1 MSRQRTRI
9 AALLSLLALEGI
21 LITDPV
27 RPWLPFSLWTF
38 DASTVSA
45 AGIIA
50 FAAFALMG
58 AFLPFHFPGLK
69 PLPVTFP
76 LIGACLLLYGLPP
89 AAALGTATILLVWCR
104 HEPNEFALSASPRIS
119 SVSSLAGLGI
129 GLLIA
134 DLAGY
139 FLPPDPAPRGSL
151 DLGSALTIAALLSGG
166 IAIASIAARYFAAD
180 DRNALT
186 LPQREWTWTLVAAPV
201 AAGLSLAVAQAV
213 RIWGLGP
220 VSLRVAVPFAVMS
233 PLVLAFSRERRNTA
247 RERQRTDG
255 LVEILE
261 AVALAIEAK
270 DRTSAS
276 HLRRMRAMA
285 AGLGRRLG
293 MTARELEQLDLAA
306 LLHDIGKLAV
316 PEWILSKPGR
326 LTDEEHQKMTL
337 HSETG
342 AGILDAVPA
351 ARDVAPMVKHHHE
364 NYDGSGY
371 PDGKAGM
378 AIPLGARILAVVDAL
393 DSITSERAYRRALGR
408 EEALGYIRDKA
419 GSLFDPRIVNILIQ
433 NYDALMAEADRA
445 RDRMSKPAVPSG
457 PARPRAAGQP
467 APSPDGPMQEVLDT
481 IASSHMETY
490 SLHEIGQALG
500 KAFNVEESLTLI
512 AGRLSRLFHYTACS
526 VFVLDRENGVLVP
539 RLAAGRGA
547 DLIRTLMIPLGKGV
561 SGWAAKEARSINS
574 AVASHPTLRDAARSD
589 LDLLGEQP
597 ELADLTACL
606 VAPMFAD
613 QEVVGV
619 IALYDTGSN
628 PYSADE
634 ERLLC
639 MVGRQVGP
647 AIRNGILVER
657 AQEHTLTDFLT
668 GLPNTRYMFVAMD
681 QELSRCRDA
690 GQTLSILLIDLDA
703 FGRVNEEF
711 GHPVGDKY
719 LIGVSKV
726 IRSQMRDRDT
736 CIRYSGDEFVA
747 ILPGVDRE
755 EALQVA
761 ERIRRSVA
769 EFSVEGR
776 AGRRARLTV
785 SVGHAT
791 FSLDGE
797 VFEEMIA
804 AADERMSH
812 EKVGKQSGEGAGGN
826 LLPFRGPKPPSS
838 N

>member
-9 AALLSLLALEGI
+9 AAVLSLLALEGI

-27 RPWLPFSLWTF
+27 RPWLPFSIWTF

-50 FAAFALMG
+50 FAALALMG
-58 AFLPFHFPGLK
+58 AFLPFQFPGLK

-89 AAALGTATILLVWCR
+89 AAALGTATILLVWWR
-104 HEPNEFALSASPRIS
+104 QDPDELGVSSMPRIS

-134 DLAGY
+134 DLSGY
-139 FLPPDPAPRGSL
+139 FLPPDPATRGAL

-166 IAIASIAARYFAAD
+166 IGVASIAARYFAAE
-180 DRNALT
+180 DRNAT
-186 LPQREWTWTLVAAPV
+186 VVPQREWTWTLVAAPV

-220 VSLRVAVPFAVMS
+220 VSLRLAVPFAAMS
-233 PLVLAFSRERRNTA
+233 PVVLAFSRERRNVA
-247 RERQRTDG
+247 RERQRADG

-276 HLRRMRAMA
+276 HLRRMRALA

-326 LTDEEHQKMTL
+326 LTDEEFHKMTL

-342 AGILDAVPA
+342 AGILDAVAA
-351 ARDVAPMVKHHHE
+351 ARDFAAMVRHHHE

-371 PDGKAGM
+371 PDGSAGV

-419 GSLFDPRIVNILIQ
+419 GSLFDPRIVNILIE
-433 NYDALMAEADRA
+433 NYDALMAEADVA
-445 RDRMSKPAVPSG
+445 RDRESKPAAG
-457 PARPRAAGQP
+457 AAGRQRDAGQH
-467 APSPDGPMQEVLDT
+467 APHPDGPMQEVLDT

-539 RLAAGRGA
+539 RLTAGRGA
-547 DLIRTLMIPLGKGV
+547 DLIRTLMIPLGSGV
-561 SGWAAKEARSINS
+561 SGWAAREQRSINS
-574 AVASHPTLRDAARSD
+574 AVPSHPTLRDAARSD

-597 ELADLTACL
+597 EVADLTACL

-619 IALYDTGSN
+619 IALYDTGTN
-628 PYSADE
+628 PYSSDE

-690 GQTLSILLIDLDA
+690 GQALSILLIDLDG
-703 FGRVNEEF
+703 FGRINEEF

-747 ILPGVDRE
+747 ILPGVERE

-761 ERIRRSVA
+761 ERIRRSVQ
-769 EFSVEGR
+769 EFSVEVR

-797 VFEEMIA
+797 AFEQMIA
-804 AADERMSH
+804 AADERMSQ
-812 EKVGKQSGEGAGGN
+812 EKVGKQSGDGKSGT